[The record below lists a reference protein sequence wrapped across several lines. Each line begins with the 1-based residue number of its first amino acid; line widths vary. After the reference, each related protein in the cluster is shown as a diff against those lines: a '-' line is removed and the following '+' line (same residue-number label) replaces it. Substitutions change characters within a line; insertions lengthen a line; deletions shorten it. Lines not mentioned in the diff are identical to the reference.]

1 MSAQFLHHVLV
12 RRHGNDLEFDQIRP
26 FEDPPLQERD
36 VIGLHQQEA
45 AAPIR
50 RDPAVVH
57 ENRVRLQAAPVA
69 EATLDLLAVT
79 PAKILGHK
87 KQHLCPPLG
96 RLSPRPVEPL
106 QEPLRQPHPDLIFFA
121 GILPAMVEVG
131 IVVDLDDEDTVLG
144 FL

>member
-26 FEDPPLQERD
+26 FDDPPLQERD

-57 ENRVRLQAAPVA
+57 EKRVRLQAALVA
-69 EATLDLLAVT
+69 EATLDFLAVT
-79 PAKILGHK
+79 AEKILGHK

-96 RLSPRPVEPL
+96 
-106 QEPLRQPHPDLIFFA
+106 
-121 GILPAMVEVG
+121 
-131 IVVDLDDEDTVLG
+131 
-144 FL
+144 